1 YSFDGPGIRSRQ
13 AGLLD
18 VHLDPSLLH
27 RQAAPQLPVFPTQF
41 QRPEIPLPAFEALR
55 NVGSRTADCGDPE
68 QPMQIV
74 SHEWDTPEGGRFF
87 VLDYG
92 GKPRKYLFDLNR
104 DSIVELEMW
113 DSDGDGHFDARRAAH
128 YPIPSFLL
136 PLSGIRPLDA
146 RIFASLKPDSVAKLN
161 VFAR

>member
-1 YSFDGPGIRSRQ
+1 
-13 AGLLD
+13 
-18 VHLDPSLLH
+18 
-27 RQAAPQLPVFPTQF
+27 
-41 QRPEIPLPAFEALR
+41 
-55 NVGSRTADCGDPE
+55 CGDPE

-104 DSIVELEMW
+104 DSIIELEMW

-161 VFAR
+161 VFARAQQQYALKSRYPESDTVSDAFHRAVAFQPAQYQPLQEFAPQFHYKPLPATVAAEDSAA